1 MYVCVCKIED
11 QEMQIKTSLSF
22 YLIPVVMAIGNSK
35 TREVGMRTQHRL
47 VRLQMSLA
55 TVEIC
60 LGVSHNAV
68 LLKNFQVDPPVIS
81 YLNIK
86 YIPTPSP

>member
-1 MYVCVCKIED
+1 
-11 QEMQIKTSLSF
+11 MQIKTSLSF

-35 TREVGMRTQHRL
+35 TREVGMRSQHRL
-47 VRLQMSLA
+47 IRLQMSLA

-68 LLKNFQVDPPVIS
+68 LVKNFKLTHQSFHIS
-81 YLNIK
+81 I
-86 YIPTPSP
+86 

>member
-1 MYVCVCKIED
+1 
-11 QEMQIKTSLSF
+11 MQIQISLSF
-22 YLIPVVMAIGNSK
+22 YLIPVVVAIGNSK

-55 TVEIC
+55 TVEIY

-68 LLKNFQVDPPVIS
+68 VEVLLKNF
-81 YLNIK
+81 
-86 YIPTPSP
+86 